1 MSERLATALLLLLI
15 TPLGFATKWYQGP
28 LAWWVNGHAGG
39 LLYVTF
45 WILLV
50 VLINPRWSAW
60 SIAVTVLVLT
70 CLVEILQLWHPPVL
84 ELLRDTFWGR
94 TLLGHSFSWWDFP
107 YYFFGA
113 ALGYGLAVA
122 VRINFGKDARQ

>member
-1 MSERLATALLLLLI
+1 VSERVATALILLLI

-39 LLYVTF
+39 VLYVTF

-50 VLINPRWSAW
+50 VLLNPRWSAKRV
-60 SIAVTVLVLT
+60 AVAVLVLT
-70 CLVEILQLWHPPVL
+70 CIVETLQLWHPPML
-84 ELLRDTFWGR
+84 AILRDTFWGR

-107 YYFFGA
+107 HYVVGA
-113 ALGYGLAVA
+113 ALGYGLVMTIR
-122 VRINFGKDARQ
+122 VNFSNTK